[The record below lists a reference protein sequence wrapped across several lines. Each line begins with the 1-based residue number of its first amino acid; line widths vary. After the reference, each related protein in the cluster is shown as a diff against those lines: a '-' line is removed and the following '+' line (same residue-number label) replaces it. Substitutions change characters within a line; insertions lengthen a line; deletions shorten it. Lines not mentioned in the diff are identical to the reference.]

1 MYSSKK
7 TYTVDEALAKLQSY
21 CAYQDRC
28 HKEVAQKL
36 KEMRMI
42 SQASEQIIIAL
53 IEGDFLNEE
62 RFSMAFVR
70 GKFKIKKWGRRRL
83 ASELKQRNISKF
95 LIQKALG
102 QISERDYKATFEA
115 LVHKKAESITGG
127 SIAKKRKK
135 LADYLLYRGWEAH
148 LVYDKINQIF

>member
-1 MYSSKK
+1 MYPSKK
-7 TYTVDEALAKLQSY
+7 TYTVEEALAKLQSY

-36 KEMRMI
+36 KKMRMI

>member
-7 TYTVDEALAKLQSY
+7 TYTVEEALAKLQSY

-42 SQASEQIIIAL
+42 SQASEQIIIEL

-83 ASELKQRNISKF
+83 ASELKQRKISKF

-102 QISERDYKATFEA
+102 QISETDYKATFEA

>member
-7 TYTVDEALAKLQSY
+7 TYTVEEALAKLQSY

-42 SQASEQIIIAL
+42 SQASEQIIIEL

-102 QISERDYKATFEA
+102 QISETDYKATFEA
-115 LVHKKAESITGG
+115 LVHKKVESITGG

>member
-7 TYTVDEALAKLQSY
+7 TYTVEEALAKLQSY

-53 IEGDFLNEE
+53 IDGDFLNEE

>member
-36 KEMRMI
+36 KKMRMI